1 MSKRTNIVF
10 FTNFAT
16 MSTPNQA
23 SATCSKCGIKNQI
36 SYYSMINV
44 SASPELK
51 AQVLDGSLFLWE
63 CPHCGTKN
71 LINAPTVYID
81 SQEKL
86 MVVCSPEEL
95 SLELPQEGAFADYT
109 MRQVKEIG
117 ALMESVKVFD
127 AGLDDEV
134 MDLCKKVTVM
144 EMGREV
150 SLRFVKMNG
159 PDNEII
165 FTFPQNGQME
175 MIAIGFNVYEDCRT
189 IIDGHRR

>member
-1 MSKRTNIVF
+1 
-10 FTNFAT
+10 
-16 MSTPNQA
+16 
-23 SATCSKCGIKNQI
+23 
-36 SYYSMINV
+36 
-44 SASPELK
+44 
-51 AQVLDGSLFLWE
+51 
-63 CPHCGTKN
+63 
-71 LINAPTVYID
+71 
-81 SQEKL
+81 

-95 SLELPQEGAFADYT
+95 TLELPQEGAFADYT